1 MQLVRGYLQGRV
13 AQAVALTAG
22 TGGRTPEFDALADPV
37 VRAADTL
44 MFVGFAATFFALAL
58 LIISAARRHWS
69 KLHSAA
75 VVLVAAGVL
84 LGTLL
89 V

>member
-1 MQLVRGYLQGRV
+1 M
-13 AQAVALTAG
+13 AQAVAVAG
-22 TGGRTPEFDALADPV
+22 SRGGRTPEFDALVGAV
-37 VRAADTL
+37 AGVSGNL
-44 MFVGFAATFFALAL
+44 MFVGLGLTFFAFVL
-58 LIISAARRHWS
+58 LVISATRRHWS

-75 VVLVAAGVL
+75 VVLVTAAVL

>member
-1 MQLVRGYLQGRV
+1 MTLN
-13 AQAVALTAG
+13 AVLAT
-22 TGGRTPEFDALADPV
+22 TGGRTPEFDALADAV
-37 VRAADTL
+37 ARVSGNL
-44 MFVGFAATFFALAL
+44 MLLGLGLTFFALVL
-58 LIISAARRHWS
+58 LVISAMRRHWS

-84 LGTLL
+84 LGTML